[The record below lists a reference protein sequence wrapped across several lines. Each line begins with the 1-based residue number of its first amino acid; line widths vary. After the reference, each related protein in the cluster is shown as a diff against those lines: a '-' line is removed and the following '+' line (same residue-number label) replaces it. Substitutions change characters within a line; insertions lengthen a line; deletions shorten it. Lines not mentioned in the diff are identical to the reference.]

1 MINYPIYVEVYPND
15 CDCYESF
22 IIQINNDS
30 EYKMFLLLGDA
41 ELNLFTWEERREP
54 KIWSTDDI
62 NLPRGQVSAR
72 AQIFSKVN

>member
-15 CDCYESF
+15 CDPYKRF
-22 IIQINNDS
+22 VIQIDNDF

-41 ELNLFTWEERREP
+41 DLNLFTWERREEP

-62 NLPRGQVSAR
+62 NLPQG
-72 AQIFSKVN
+72 